1 MIIII
6 ILVSVST
13 AVVEFFVKGTPT
25 VVFYSYAFIVP
36 LIVLVP
42 HVLYATSRRFSER
55 ISDGWL
61 LWIDRLVFGVIIINI
76 PGSIYFHEAGI
87 QYDRF
92 IHFGG
97 AFGVFLISI
106 FLFIAFRH
114 SFANK
119 SINIG
124 RILGILFFVLF
135 IGLFLWE
142 GFQFKLDQLLGTRLF
157 FDTAQSIEV
166 DFWEDILFGLL
177 GLITALFYANHSFKK
192 LLSVLK

>member
-13 AVVEFFVKGTPT
+13 AVVEFFVEGALT

-36 LIVLVP
+36 MIVLVP
-42 HVLYATSRRFSER
+42 HVLYAASRRFRER
-55 ISDGWL
+55 ISGDWL
-61 LWIDRLVFGVIIINI
+61 LWIDRLAFGVIIINI
-76 PGSIYFHEAGI
+76 PGSIYFHDVGI

-92 IHFGG
+92 IHFGSAFG
-97 AFGVFLISI
+97 AFLIYM

-114 SFANK
+114 LFANR

-124 RILGILFFVLF
+124 RILGISFFVLF
-135 IGLFLWE
+135 VGLFIWE
-142 GFQFKLDQLLGTRLF
+142 GFQFRLDQLLGTRLF
-157 FDTAQSIEV
+157 FDAAQSIEV
-166 DFWEDILFGLL
+166 DFWEDILFGFL
-177 GLITALFYANHSFKK
+177 GLVAALFYASHSFKR